1 MVRFIVIFFLMS
13 LIINV
18 VKKIIQ
24 NYNDRFEKIVG
35 INNELIITK
44 KDFFTIKNIYVDL
57 FKVNNILINSLSFN
71 STIEGARIK
80 KFKIILS
87 VQNKVIFINNKTNV
101 LNIIKA
107 IKLLD
112 ESLYYKVLDK
122 TVFAF
127 YPIRLTLEK
136 EMEEIN
142 IG

>member
-1 MVRFIVIFFLMS
+1 MIRFIIIFFLTS
-13 LIINV
+13 LVINFT
-18 VKKIIQ
+18 KKIVQ
-24 NYNDRFEKIVG
+24 NYNDRFEKLVG

-57 FKVNNILINSLSFN
+57 FQVNDILVNSLSFN
-71 STIEGARIK
+71 STIEGPKIN

-87 VQNKVIFINNKTNV
+87 VENKMIFINKKNNV
-101 LNIIKA
+101 LKLIKA
-107 IKLLD
+107 IKFLD

-127 YPIRLTLEK
+127 DPIRLTLEK